1 MQVHIDGLEA
11 EVERLVNRA
20 LDKRTTEWFTTK
32 GAAEYTGLAPGTI
45 RNLVSAGRLR
55 AHRNKPG
62 GRLRF
67 RRSALDQYAE
77 GRRS

>member
-1 MQVHIDGLEA
+1 MQVTIEGLED
-11 EVERLVNRA
+11 EVQRLVSKA
-20 LDKRTTEWFTTK
+20 LGGDDPWYDTK
-32 GAAEYTGLAPGTI
+32 GAAEYLSVSEGTI